1 MAFRDPRFEHRGIV
15 LPAHQAVINI
25 EPDGDAA
32 DVERGVRI
40 GRVVV
45 ALVGEDEPC
54 LGLGVGERRGAERG
68 ACGQRGGARI
78 GHQFA
83 PREIQDVVV
92 AVAHEFGLPNVQL
105 IEMSACSDG
114 VQ

>member
-1 MAFRDPRFEHRGIV
+1 MSPSGEIVCLPRPTVRAPLIV

-45 ALVGEDEPC
+45 AVAKTNVSWPGRY
-54 LGLGVGERRGAERG
+54 ERRGAERVP
-68 ACGQRGGARI
+68 AVNAAAPHRPSS
-78 GHQFA
+78 A
-83 PREIQDVVV
+83 PRDPGCRCGGR
-92 AVAHEFGLPNVQL
+92 A
-105 IEMSACSDG
+105 
-114 VQ
+114 